1 VSALILTKTKSSSLS
16 RLAIARSC
24 GITALH
30 GVHHVTPTSS
40 TTTFPR
46 SQSAPGSGSGALR
59 NGAHRWNQ
67 QVVEGS
73 GGTSNRSQ
81 TEPRCNSLQT
91 KQSRSFGERTYGS
104 TSTVHVDGRSW
115 VVGRKKQNRPRQAP
129 GTGRK
134 GGGFL

>member
-1 VSALILTKTKSSSLS
+1 IVGSPWKFQSSRMPLSCPFHRCVQGCFSLARNFVVVSFFVSALMLTKTKNSSLS

-81 TEPRCNSLQT
+81 TEPRCNSLLLLCDLILAA
-91 KQSRSFGERTYGS
+91 S
-104 TSTVHVDGRSW
+104 
-115 VVGRKKQNRPRQAP
+115 
-129 GTGRK
+129 
-134 GGGFL
+134 